1 MISIMTKKSSL
12 YIIFSILLLLIVGTL
27 YLTSD
32 FYKQRAGFSK
42 VPVENLIS
50 EATPLTENEVSLYE
64 IAQAREINDDDLV
77 LNSGNRM
84 PDTYGNAFCLVSSVN
99 FQFPNLVIDT
109 YKTDVNT
116 ECTDK
121 VLTTLES
128 TSIKAQL
135 TAVDTTKH
143 VEVMGP
149 NHRTMQNSITEPQFP
164 FIYLGRFKV
173 FPIGSIKIRIT
184 DLIRPSY
191 LFTSGSY
198 IRDIPY
204 TVLYSKQNLHAMWNI
219 GDILHTLISPDGKV
233 FVMTSYSRQSLT
245 NLNNRNLYK
254 IGQFLDLP
262 QGWEFKAFKLNRP
275 LIIRFRDIDGFVT
288 PRLIDGYG
296 NVYIGIKT
304 TEDTTVGPHSR

>member
-1 MISIMTKKSSL
+1 M
-12 YIIFSILLLLIVGTL
+12 LLILGAL
-27 YLTSD
+27 YFTSD

-42 VPVENLIS
+42 VPIENLIS
-50 EATPLTENEVSLYE
+50 EATPLSENEVSLYE
-64 IAQAREINDDDLV
+64 LSKAKALTDDDLYMS
-77 LNSGNRM
+77 NGDAM

-99 FQFPNLVIDT
+99 IQFPDLVIDT
-109 YKTDVNT
+109 YKTSRNI
-116 ECTDK
+116 ECTNN
-121 VLTTLES
+121 VLEALQG

-135 TAVDTTKH
+135 AALDSSKH

-149 NHRTMQNSITEPQFP
+149 NHRTMRNSITEPEFP
-164 FIYLGRFKV
+164 YIYFGRFMA
-173 FPIGSIKIRIT
+173 FPIGSIRIRLI

-191 LFTSGSY
+191 LFSSGSY

-204 TVLYSKQNLHAMWNI
+204 TILYSKQNLHAMWNI

-233 FVMTSYSRQSLT
+233 FVMTSFSRQSLT

-254 IGQFLDLP
+254 IGEYLDLP
-262 QGWEFKAFKLNRP
+262 KGWAFKAFKLNRP
-275 LIIRFRDIDGFVT
+275 LIVRFRDIDGYVT

-304 TEDTTVGPHSR
+304 TEDATVGPHAR